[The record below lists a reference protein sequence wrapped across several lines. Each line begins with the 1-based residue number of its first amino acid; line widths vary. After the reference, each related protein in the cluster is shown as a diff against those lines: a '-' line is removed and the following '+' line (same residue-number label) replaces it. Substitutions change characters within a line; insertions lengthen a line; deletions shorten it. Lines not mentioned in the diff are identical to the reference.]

1 MRAALAAALLALAAP
16 AAALVALAAPAAAL
30 VALAAPAAADDRPTL
45 LVLAPEMIGDLEAPG
60 LEEAWPARLERLRA
74 EVGAGLA
81 EAGLYDLTDE
91 AAAEAAGEANRGR
104 ANLFTCEPCAV
115 RAAEAADADR
125 VLALRVHR
133 ISSLIMSLQAILR
146 DAEGDVLFQQQVG
159 FRGDTDTAWDRAG
172 LYLVREMAGRPA
184 DRQ

>member
-1 MRAALAAALLALAAP
+1 MRAALVAAGLLVL
-16 AAALVALAAPAAAL
+16 
-30 VALAAPAAADDRPTL
+30 ALAAPAAADDRPTL

-60 LEEAWPARLERLRA
+60 LEEAWPGRLERLRS

-81 EAGLYDLTDE
+81 GAGLYALADE
-91 AAAEAAGEANRGR
+91 AAAETAGEANRGR
-104 ANLFTCEPCAV
+104 ANLFTCDACAV

-133 ISSLIMSLQAILR
+133 ISTLIMSLQAILR

-172 LYLVREMAGRPA
+172 SYLVRELAERPA
-184 DRQ
+184 ERR

>member
-1 MRAALAAALLALAAP
+1 MRPARLAAAALLALALP
-16 AAALVALAAPAAAL
+16 AAAE
-30 VALAAPAAADDRPTL
+30 DRPTL
-45 LVLAPEMIGDLEAPG
+45 LVMAPEMIGDLEAPG
-60 LEEAWPARLERLRA
+60 LQEAWPGRLDRLRD

-81 EAGLYDLTDE
+81 EAGLYALAGPE
-91 AAAEAAGEANRGR
+91 AAETAGEANRGR

-133 ISSLIMSLQAILR
+133 ISTLILSLQAILR
-146 DAEGDVLFQQQVG
+146 DAEGSVLYQQQVG

-172 LYLVREMAGRPA
+172 DYLVRDMAERPA
-184 DRQ
+184 EPR